1 MLTLTVTQ
9 LNRYI
14 KGILEADDMLHDLW
28 VKGEISNY
36 KAHSS
41 GHHYFSLKD
50 NGATIRCVMFRQWAQ
65 NLSFRPEQGMGVLLR
80 GYISLYERDGQY
92 QLYVQEIQPDGIGAM
107 HLAMEQLKAELA
119 QQGLFEEGRKKPLP
133 PYPKAVGMV
142 TSPTG
147 AAWHDVKRVMFS
159 RWQGAELLLY
169 PSAVQ
174 GTEAPAVIA
183 AAIYKANKETKA
195 EVLIV
200 GRGGGSLEELW
211 AFNTKEVA
219 LAIAASQIP
228 VVSAVGHEVDYTIAD
243 FVADVRAA
251 TPSAAAEMVV
261 PDRRDVEYRLTVL
274 ESRLQKTVA
283 ENLREAHEALDYLQD
298 NMLGLLEL
306 CLQKDE
312 EKLLKTARALELL
325 NPIKILARGYA
336 ICRKQDSQK
345 PLTKAKDL
353 KQDDEVITVL
363 AKGSFTCKVIAVEED
378 I

>member
-174 GTEAPAVIA
+174 GTEAPAEIA